1 MIDETPFG
9 LPLRYMKVNAT
20 IRLIDGSG
28 KTLRVVPFIFGS
40 TDFVPH
46 VLHLKWK
53 EMQQIEQIGIF
64 LDIDYDIVVM
74 PMEKKAQGKGSFR
87 LLQPWRVT
95 QGQNGVLLDQLKYKH
110 LVSPKFSEGFAVQ
123 VELNPDQTPR
133 ESDVAFVSL
142 QLRLTGGFTDDGFTV
157 NVGYGPVSA
166 GAPVGAIKGRYLQD
180 YEFKATIHI
189 HERPEKSDPVNLP
202 ADLLTHIVY
211 FDEPIRPGKAPGEDQ
226 PNLSATELRRLEDAW
241 VKPLQSRAKEL
252 YWVISNGKCP
262 IILSGYASTTG
273 KPRHDDEMSDR
284 RIRSVEEAIKDA
296 FKSDKINIV
305 PIPKG
310 HGSATQRGV
319 VAREKRVEIKIDRQD
334 AERAIAANRGKI

>member
-28 KTLRVVPFIFGS
+28 KALRFVPFIFGS

-53 EMQQIEQIGIF
+53 EMQEIEQIGIF
-64 LDIDYDIVVM
+64 IDIDYDIVAV
-74 PMEKKAQGKGSFR
+74 PMDSKAQGQGSFR

-95 QGQNGVLLDQLKYKH
+95 QGQNGVLLDKINFKH
-110 LVSPKFSEGFAVQ
+110 LVSPKYSKGFAVG
-123 VELNPDQTPR
+123 VELNTDQTPR

-142 QLRLTGGFTDDGFTV
+142 QLRLTGGFTDAGFTV
-157 NVGYGPVSA
+157 SVGYGPVSA
-166 GAPVGAIKGRYLQD
+166 GVPVGEIGGSYLQD

-189 HERPEKSDPVNLP
+189 HERPEKSDPINLP

-211 FDEPIRPGKAPGEDQ
+211 FDEPTRPGKAPGEDQ

-252 YWVISNGKCP
+252 YWVISDGKCP
-262 IILSGYASTTG
+262 ITLKGYASTTG
-273 KPRHDDEMSDR
+273 TRKHDDEMSDR
-284 RIRSVEEAIKDA
+284 RISSVEEAIKGA
-296 FKSDKINIV
+296 FESDKINIV

-310 HGSATQRGV
+310 HGSATQPGLFNALCSSSYRSG
-319 VAREKRVEIKIDRQD
+319 I
-334 AERAIAANRGKI
+334 